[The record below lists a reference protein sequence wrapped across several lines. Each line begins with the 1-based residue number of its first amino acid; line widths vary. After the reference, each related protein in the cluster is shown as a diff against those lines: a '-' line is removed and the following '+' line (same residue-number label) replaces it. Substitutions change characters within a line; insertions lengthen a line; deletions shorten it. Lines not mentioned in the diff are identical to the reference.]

1 MILLKSVEGINYS
14 GNPAYEVVYEFRPT
28 TEQQVNGMT
37 MGGVNRCVCENLL
50 EDAYGIS
57 LQELKEAFPEKFI

>member
-1 MILLKSVEGINYS
+1 MILLKSVEGVNYS
-14 GNPAYEVVYEFRPT
+14 GNPVYDIKYEFRPT

-37 MGGVNRCVCENLL
+37 MSDVNRCVCENLL
-50 EDAYGIS
+50 EDAYDIS